1 MGVHV
6 AVPRE
11 PEEAVEIMP
20 ANWPSFLAFLDCS
33 TQWRVAAGGFGGLA
47 WLGLDYTACRH
58 VLDDIAAP
66 AGTFSDIRAMER
78 AALPVLNEVDS

>member
-11 PEEAVEIMP
+11 PDEAVKIMP
-20 ANWPSFLAFLDCS
+20 TNWPSFLAFLDCS
-33 TQWRVAAGGFGGLA
+33 TQWRVASGFGGLA
-47 WLGLDYTACRH
+47 WLGLDYTACRQ

-66 AGTFSDIRAMER
+66 AGAFADIRIMER
-78 AALPVLNEVDS
+78 AALPILNEVDS